1 MVGCIVAFKNIE
13 QLKFTI
19 ILAGFCQFSFFLGVF
34 ECYVQHQSFL
44 GAADLAFR
52 GSWTSALALLEAP
65 LFGNGDGARSTQ
77 SWLVM
82 KQEQSLKVPG
92 S

>member
-1 MVGCIVAFKNIE
+1 MVAFKNIE

-19 ILAGFCQFSFFLGVF
+19 ILAGFANFHFFGG
-34 ECYVQHQSFL
+34 YVQHQSFL